1 MIFIP
6 YLTVLNYFSTFLFLS
21 NFDFFGMKISR
32 IESKTIFEMK
42 KTEDKHL
49 KTPENLLKIIKP
61 KRHTYKNHQF
71 TDYKTLSYD
80 LSK

>member
-1 MIFIP
+1 MIFTP

-32 IESKTIFEMK
+32 IESKTIFKMK

-49 KTPENLLKIIKP
+49 KTPRKSLENYKAKA
-61 KRHTYKNHQF
+61 TYI
-71 TDYKTLSYD
+71 
-80 LSK
+80 